1 MRLSGFAV
9 AVSCLLVSS
18 PSLAQNETPS
28 PMPLE
33 EREAREA
40 VSKALKGLAEAYG
53 EIYETKQSQC
63 MRAIGNREFCDC
75 IALQS
80 PSGID
85 FVEYVRIV
93 STSKADLNYDALS
106 PEDKELVDNT
116 RTSRDKCVA
125 GDRP

>member
-1 MRLSGFAV
+1 MRLSGIAV

-63 MRAIGNREFCDC
+63 MRAIG
-75 IALQS
+75 
-80 PSGID
+80 
-85 FVEYVRIV
+85 IV
-93 STSKADLNYDALS
+93 SSAIASHCKAPRALIS
-106 PEDKELVDNT
+106 SSTFASCQPPRLISTTTHFPLKT
-116 RTSRDKCVA
+116 KS
-125 GDRP
+125 